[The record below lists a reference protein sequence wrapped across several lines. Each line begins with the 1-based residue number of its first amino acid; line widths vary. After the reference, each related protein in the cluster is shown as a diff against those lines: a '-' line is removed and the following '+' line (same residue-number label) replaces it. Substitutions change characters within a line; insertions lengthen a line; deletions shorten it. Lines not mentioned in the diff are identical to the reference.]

1 MLGNELVKRLSSRNW
16 VDVMKYGGNPTQ
28 TWSRIKIKANRAIKH
43 LTLLAEKM
51 PEEKQKEIFD
61 ERKIFSLM
69 RAAVFARNPV
79 DIEAG
84 LGPRSPFD
92 ARRTKLASTLVMVGI
107 HVCKMQYNLLMKDTP
122 DLGEPIISHL
132 TQAVA
137 MCRDIAYRSELM
149 EIDTDAE
156 KQGTVYLFEWNKL
169 ANVGTTRYTRRFAEF
184 IMKETEFMDI
194 ELEPIQLSKNGK
206 EIQGTFR
213 EFETAPS
220 WSFLLELH
228 EDDYKTDVGL
238 KVFDENG
245 NQRAYKNL
253 IAEKD
258 GDSIY
263 VYEKKKK

>member
-1 MLGNELVKRLSSRNW
+1 LWHEYHHEK

-28 TWSRIKIKANRAIKH
+28 TWSRIKIKANRAINH
-43 LTLLAEKM
+43 LTLLADKM

-61 ERKIFSLM
+61 ERKIFNLM
-69 RAAVFARNPV
+69 KSVVFERNPI

-92 ARRTKLASTLVMVGI
+92 ARRIKMASILVLVGI
-107 HVCKMQYNLLMKDTP
+107 HVCKMQYNLPMKDTP
-122 DLGEPIISHL
+122 DLSKPVISHL

-137 MCRDIAYRSELM
+137 MCSDIAYRSELM
-149 EIDTDAE
+149 ERHMDAE

-169 ANVGTTRYTRRFAEF
+169 ANVGTKYTRRFAQF
-184 IMKETEFMDI
+184 IMKETEFEDI
-194 ELEPIQLSKNGK
+194 ELEPIKLSKNGK
-206 EIQGTFR
+206 KIQGTFR
-213 EFETAPS
+213 EFEEAPS
-220 WSFLLELH
+220 WSFMLELH
-228 EDDYKTDVGL
+228 EDDDKTNVGF

-245 NQRAYKNL
+245 NQRAYKDL